1 MDLTKLKKG
10 LIKWSRKIHIY
21 FGLCLLFFL
30 MLFGFSG
37 LLLNHHWE
45 FANFWENRK
54 EITYDK
60 TIQISSER
68 EQNALVH
75 EIVNKLHLNG
85 SIINPRFSDDSIL
98 MNFIVAKPGTR
109 YDVQA
114 NLNEGKIMITEAKF
128 NGWGTIRNLHT
139 IRNPTPKEQDERY
152 QSILASIWSLSI
164 DVVSV
169 GLIVICLGGWYLWLQ
184 VGRKRFYL
192 GLISIS
198 GGLILCIYFLIF

>member
-1 MDLTKLKKG
+1 MDTTKLKIG
-10 LIKWSRKIHIY
+10 FSKWSRKIHMYI
-21 FGLCLLFFL
+21 GLFLLFFIT
-30 MLFGFSG
+30 LFGFSG

-54 EITYDK
+54 VTKYDQ
-60 TIQISSER
+60 TIQISGER
-68 EQNALVH
+68 EQTALLH

-85 SIINPRFSDDSIL
+85 SIINPRFSNDSIL
-98 MNFIVAKPGTR
+98 LSFIVAKPGTR

-128 NGWGTIRNLHT
+128 NSWGTMRNLHA
-139 IRNPTPKEQDERY
+139 IRNPTPKEQGKRY
-152 QSILASIWSLSI
+152 PSGLASIWSISI
-164 DVVSV
+164 DVLSV

-192 GLISIS
+192 GLISLS
-198 GGLILCIYFLIF
+198 GGLILCIYFLLF